1 MENYDFPI
9 AVKKP
14 DLTIKKV
21 FLSFKEHPD
30 DTNYRVCNCH
40 KNWQKLVDNYI
51 RLEANGAC
59 EIEAHYI
66 LTKTVDKSNVL

>member
-1 MENYDFPI
+1 MCDI
-9 AVKKP
+9 AINVKKP
-14 DLTIKKV
+14 SLAIKKV

-30 DTNYRVCNCH
+30 DTSYRTCNCH
-40 KNWQKLVDNYI
+40 KNWQKLIDNYI

-66 LTKTVDKSNVL
+66 LTKTVDKPNAL

>member
-1 MENYDFPI
+1 MKNYDFLI
-9 AVKKP
+9 AIKKP
-14 DLTIKKV
+14 NLAIKKV

-30 DTNYRVCNCH
+30 DTSYKICNCH
-40 KNWQKLVDNYI
+40 KNWQKLVDDYI

-66 LTKTVDKSNVL
+66 LTNSVDKPNKL

>member
-14 DLTIKKV
+14 NLTIKKV

-40 KNWQKLVDNYI
+40 KDWQKLIDNYI

-66 LTKTVDKSNVL
+66 LTKSVDKSNVL

>member
-1 MENYDFPI
+1 MYNI
-9 AVKKP
+9 AINVKKP
-14 DLTIKKV
+14 NLAIKKV

-30 DTNYRVCNCH
+30 DTSYKTCNCH
-40 KNWQKLVDNYI
+40 KNWQKLLDNYI

-66 LTKTVDKSNVL
+66 LTKSVDKPNAL